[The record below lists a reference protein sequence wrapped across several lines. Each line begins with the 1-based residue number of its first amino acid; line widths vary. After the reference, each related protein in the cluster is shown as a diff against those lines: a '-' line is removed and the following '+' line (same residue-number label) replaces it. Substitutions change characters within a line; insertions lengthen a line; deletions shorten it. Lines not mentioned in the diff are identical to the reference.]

1 MSQTGP
7 QKPPETDRLAVWW
20 STSQGGAVV
29 AAEAELLRDALD
41 SVFGWELLQVGA
53 WGRGRELLAAAR
65 TRHQALAG
73 TLEQQRAGVR
83 LDLVARAAHLPIAS
97 DSVDAV
103 LLAHT
108 LEFAVD
114 PYALLR
120 EVDRILTGEGQLL
133 VLGFRPWSLWGLRT
147 VAARGAFPPGV
158 QRLLSE
164 RRLRDWLVLL
174 GYEVTPVRRYLFS
187 LPWGKPGAPAR
198 VLRRGLL
205 SWWPAGAYLLQA
217 RKRLYAGTPLRLRWR
232 DRERLHVLAGLAR
245 PTTRGQSKDSSL

>member
-1 MSQTGP
+1 MSQTSTQNRP
-7 QKPPETDRLAVWW
+7 DTDPLAVWW
-20 STSQGGAVV
+20 TTSQGSAIV

-41 SVFGWELLQVGA
+41 KVFGWELLQVGA
-53 WGRGRELLAAAR
+53 WGRSRELLASAR

-73 TLEQQRAGVR
+73 TLEQQRAGVQ

-103 LLAHT
+103 LLAHA
-108 LEFAVD
+108 LEFAAD
-114 PYALLR
+114 PHALLR

-133 VLGFRPWSLWGLRT
+133 VLGFRPWSLWGLRA
-147 VAARGAFPPGV
+147 VASRGAFPPGV
-158 QRLLSE
+158 QHLLSE

-187 LPWGKPGAPAR
+187 LPWGKLGAPAR
-198 VLRRGLL
+198 VLRRGLT

-245 PTTRGQSKDSSL
+245 PTTRGQSKDPSL